1 MRACILFVLLWLGA
15 FNSFA
20 QTQGGNPVFSFLKNP
35 ATAEVAAL
43 GGNNISL
50 IGNNVAAGFSNPSL
64 LRPAHHGQVATSFAS
79 LLAGINQYSCMAGY
93 TIGAQNIGLGIQ
105 YVNYGS
111 IDQTDAAGNLLGMYR
126 PSDFAV
132 QLGTSKQYKEKWWLG
147 AAAKFIHSNYGL
159 YRSTALAVDAS
170 LTYFDEAAGLQ
181 AGVVVTNMGTQ
192 LNAYAGAVKEE
203 LPFEINAGISKKLA
217 DAPLQFS
224 LTLQQLQRFN
234 LLGSDTSFI
243 ISESG
248 KKISTIEKMMSHVVL
263 GAQLTVNEN
272 IHCNLGYNVL
282 RRQSL
287 NGYNITNG
295 LNGVTFGVAVLM
307 QKLHINYATGFYQ
320 RNMFHQLSLNFN
332 FVNKAL
338 SDAE

>member
-1 MRACILFVLLWLGA
+1 MRARLLFVFLWAGIGVA
-15 FNSFA
+15 AA
-20 QTQGGNPVFSFLKNP
+20 QTQGGNPVFSFIKNP
-35 ATAEVAAL
+35 ATADIAAL
-43 GGNNISL
+43 GGTNVSL

-64 LRPAHHGQVATSFAS
+64 LRPAHHGQVATSFSS
-79 LLAGINQYSCMAGY
+79 LLAGINQYTAMAGY
-93 TIGAQNIGLGIQ
+93 QLGGQTLGLGVQ
-105 YVNYGS
+105 YINYGS

-132 QLGTSKQYKEKWWLG
+132 QIGTSKQYKEKWWLG
-147 AAAKFIHSNYGL
+147 AAAKFIHSNYGQ
-159 YRSTALAVDAS
+159 YRSSALALDAS
-170 LTYFDEAAGLQ
+170 ITYFDEASGIQ
-181 AGVVVTNMGTQ
+181 AGMVVSNMGMQ

-203 LPFEINAGISKKLA
+203 LPFEINVGVSKKLA

-224 LTLQQLQRFN
+224 LTLQQLQRLN

-243 ISESG
+243 VSEFG
-248 KKISTIEKMMSHVVL
+248 KNYSTFDKMMSHVVL
-263 GAQLTVNEN
+263 GAQLTLAQN
-272 IHCNLGYNVL
+272 INCNLGYNVL

-295 LNGVTFGVAVLM
+295 LNGVTFGVGVLLP
-307 QKLHINYATGFYQ
+307 KLYINYATGFYQ

-338 SDAE
+338 

>member
-1 MRACILFVLLWLGA
+1 MRASLLFVFLWLGVLHG
-15 FNSFA
+15 FA
-20 QTQGGNPVFSFLKNP
+20 QTQGGNPVFSFIKNP
-35 ATAEVAAL
+35 ATADIAAL
-43 GGNNISL
+43 GGTNVSL

-64 LRPAHHGQVATSFAS
+64 LRPVHHGQVATSFSS
-79 LLAGINQYSCMAGY
+79 LLAGINQYTAMAGY
-93 TIGAQNIGLGIQ
+93 QLGGQTLGLGVQ
-105 YVNYGS
+105 YINYGS

-132 QLGTSKQYKEKWWLG
+132 QIGTSKQYKEKWWLG
-147 AAAKFIHSNYGL
+147 AAAKFIHSNYGQF
-159 YRSTALAVDAS
+159 RSFALAVDAS
-170 LTYFDEAAGLQ
+170 LTYFDEASGLQ

-217 DAPLQFS
+217 EAPLQFS

-234 LLGSDTSFI
+234 LLGSDTSFMV
-243 ISESG
+243 SEFG
-248 KKISTIEKMMSHVVL
+248 KKYSTFDKMMSHVVL
-263 GAQLTVNEN
+263 GAQLTLNEN
-272 IHCNLGYNVL
+272 INCNVGYNVL

-338 SDAE
+338 

>member
-1 MRACILFVLLWLGA
+1 MRARLLFVFLWLGVLHG
-15 FNSFA
+15 FA
-20 QTQGGNPVFSFLKNP
+20 QTQGGNPVFSFIKNP
-35 ATAEVAAL
+35 ATADIAAL
-43 GGNNISL
+43 GGTNVSL

-64 LRPAHHGQVATSFAS
+64 LRPVHHGQVATSFSS
-79 LLAGINQYSCMAGY
+79 LLAGINQYTAMAGY
-93 TIGAQNIGLGIQ
+93 MVGGQTLGLGVQ
-105 YVNYGS
+105 YLNYGS

-132 QLGTSKQYKEKWWLG
+132 QIGTSKQYKEKWWLG
-147 AAAKFIHSNYGL
+147 AAAKFIHSNYGQF
-159 YRSTALAVDAS
+159 RSSALAVDAS
-170 LTYFDEAAGLQ
+170 LTYFDEASGLQ

-217 DAPLQFS
+217 EAPLQFS

-234 LLGSDTSFI
+234 LLGSDTSFMV
-243 ISESG
+243 SEFG
-248 KKISTIEKMMSHVVL
+248 KKYSTFDKMMSHVVL
-263 GAQLTVNEN
+263 GAQLTLSDN
-272 IHCNLGYNVL
+272 INCNLGYNLL

-295 LNGVTFGVAVLM
+295 LNGVTFGVGVLM
-307 QKLHINYATGFYQ
+307 DKLHINYATGFYQ

-338 SDAE
+338 